1 MNVTTLKILLLI
13 AFHISTGVLLD
24 SVKGRNR
31 FSIDY
36 CNRPTVSGDQ
46 HSASTLLQPFQ
57 RIRRRM
63 PVCVCCR
70 TGNNSQ
76 FRSDDFQKLCYVALH
91 MCQSFKSFCTFASNH
106 FLPPR
111 TLHFQGLIC
120 AQPHLPAVH
129 RQIRQWT
136 DKSLPLKPFRYFRT
150 EAVPC
155 IHKYRLHWW
164 YHKADRNFV

>member
-76 FRSDDFQKLCYVALH
+76 FRSDDFQKLCSCRISGTVMSSFQEVHIFKTPILYQLEYVPILCRKITMH
-91 MCQSFKSFCTFASNH
+91 RRLIPS
-106 FLPPR
+106 
-111 TLHFQGLIC
+111 TLGLF
-120 AQPHLPAVH
+120 
-129 RQIRQWT
+129 RQ
-136 DKSLPLKPFRYFRT
+136 
-150 EAVPC
+150 
-155 IHKYRLHWW
+155 
-164 YHKADRNFV
+164 

>member
-76 FRSDDFQKLCYVALH
+76 FRSDDFQKLCSCRLSGTV
-91 MCQSFKSFCTFASNH
+91 MSSFQEVHIFKTPILYQFFFCHHPDISGKKPFEIFAYHFQNH
-106 FLPPR
+106 RIFIYFLP
-111 TLHFQGLIC
+111 
-120 AQPHLPAVH
+120 
-129 RQIRQWT
+129 
-136 DKSLPLKPFRYFRT
+136 
-150 EAVPC
+150 
-155 IHKYRLHWW
+155 
-164 YHKADRNFV
+164 

>member
-1 MNVTTLKILLLI
+1 MPDFRLSVQLYSPDIQVSRHLYIIMTTLFALSYCERNHFENPTAYCFSHL
-13 AFHISTGVLLD
+13 HRVLLD

-76 FRSDDFQKLCYVALH
+76 FRSDDFQKLCSCRISGTVMSSFQEVHIFKTPILYQFSSVTIPISPVKAL
-91 MCQSFKSFCTFASNH
+91 
-106 FLPPR
+106 
-111 TLHFQGLIC
+111 
-120 AQPHLPAVH
+120 
-129 RQIRQWT
+129 
-136 DKSLPLKPFRYFRT
+136 
-150 EAVPC
+150 
-155 IHKYRLHWW
+155 
-164 YHKADRNFV
+164 